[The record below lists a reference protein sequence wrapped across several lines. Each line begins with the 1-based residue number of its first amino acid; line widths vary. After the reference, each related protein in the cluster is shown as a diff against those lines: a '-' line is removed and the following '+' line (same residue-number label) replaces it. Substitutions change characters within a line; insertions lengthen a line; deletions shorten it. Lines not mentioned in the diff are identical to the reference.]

1 MTVYKL
7 SQVLHAKLDKRCLYH
22 SSLSISQILPGV
34 PAFNLDDKFLV
45 KRERRFFQFLLMS
58 SSISVILA
66 LLSLHLLTVSQKWSK
81 STAS

>member
-7 SQVLHAKLDKRCLYH
+7 SQVLAKLDKRCLYH
-22 SSLSISQILPGV
+22 SSLYISQFLPGV
-34 PAFNLDDKFLV
+34 PAFNLDDEFLV
-45 KRERRFFQFLLMS
+45 KRERQFSEFFLLPS
-58 SSISVILA
+58 FFVILA

>member
-45 KRERRFFQFLLMS
+45 KRERRFF
-58 SSISVILA
+58 
-66 LLSLHLLTVSQKWSK
+66 
-81 STAS
+81 